1 MLRVTI
7 EEARP
12 GMPLAMPVHHPGNP
26 GRVLLHAGAKL
37 SERAIDRLVEQDV
50 RDMWIAW
57 PGLEFIREHA
67 NPQLDQSHREFT
79 RKLGVVF
86 DATADDFAA
95 NVEYG
100 ELKHS
105 ISDFMDKLLESPRA
119 AHFLSEMIGAG
130 TPHVRHASAVCLT
143 SLLMGLKLGG
153 YLVRQRKR
161 LAPKDAANI
170 VNLGV
175 GAMLHDIGMMHIS
188 EEAAERFYET
198 GDETDPEW
206 REHVRI
212 GHRMVSGKVDATA
225 AASVLHHHQRYDGLG
240 FPEVDG
246 MEQIF
251 GPEGREGDMIHVF
264 PRIIAAA
271 DLFDRLR
278 FGAESKPVRTRV
290 GTLNLIRQPEYIG
303 RIDPIVLEG
312 LFAVTPPYTP
322 GSVVTLNTGDKAVV
336 TNWFPKDP
344 CRPEVRLIGGL
355 DKMPTD
361 QTVGVTIDL
370 RDAPRTQI
378 AFAEG
383 QHVLDDNYTLDEGDL
398 SQAA

>member
-7 EEARP
+7 EEAKP
-12 GMPLAMPVHHPGNP
+12 GMPLAMPVHHPENP

-37 SERAIDRLVEQDV
+37 SDRAIERLVEQDV
-50 RDMWIAW
+50 HEMWIAW

-67 NPQLDQSHREFT
+67 NPQLDHSHRAFT
-79 RKLGVVF
+79 KRLGTVF
-86 DATADDFAA
+86 DDVADDVAA
-95 NVEYG
+95 DVEYG
-100 ELKHS
+100 TLKSS

-119 AHFLSEMIGAG
+119 AHFLSDMMGSG
-130 TPHVRHASAVCLT
+130 SPYVRHASAVCLM

-175 GAMLHDIGMMHIS
+175 GAMLHDIGMMHIP
-188 EEAAERFYET
+188 EDVAQRFFET

-206 REHVRI
+206 REHVFI
-212 GHRMVSGKVDATA
+212 GHRMVAGKVDATA
-225 AASVLHHHQRYDGLG
+225 TATVLHHHQRYDGLG
-240 FPEVDG
+240 FPAVDG
-246 MEQIF
+246 IEQIF
-251 GPEGREGDMIHVF
+251 GPEGREGEMIHVF
-264 PRIIAAA
+264 PRIVAAA

-278 FGAESKPVRTRV
+278 FGNRSKPVRTRV
-290 GTLNLIRQPEYIG
+290 GALNTIRKPEYIG
-303 RIDPIVLEG
+303 RIDPVVLQG
-312 LFAVTPPYTP
+312 LFAVTPPYPP
-322 GSVVTLNTGDKAVV
+322 GTVVTLNTGDRAVV

-355 DKMPTD
+355 EKTPDDM
-361 QTVGVTIDL
+361 TVGVTIDL
-370 RDAPRTQI
+370 RDAPRTHV

-383 QHVLDDNYTLDEGDL
+383 RHVLDDNYTLDEGDFA
-398 SQAA
+398 QAA